1 MPALYSAT
9 VIRTD
14 LEQSSVSTPSLGCKT
29 NLMTS
34 VKYIYIFFFFMSAK
48 SIHLV
53 YVLIIW
59 GFPGGSESTCNVGQP
74 LGQEDPL
81 EKGMVT
87 HSSSLAW
94 RIYKTQNKALL

>member
-1 MPALYSAT
+1 
-9 VIRTD
+9 
-14 LEQSSVSTPSLGCKT
+14 
-29 NLMTS
+29 
-34 VKYIYIFFFFMSAK
+34 MSAK

-81 EKGMVT
+81 EKGLVT

-94 RIYKTQNKALL
+94 RIYKTQNKALLWYKDVLRHLTYSPILLV

>member
-14 LEQSSVSTPSLGCKT
+14 LEQSSVSTPSLGCKI
-29 NLMTS
+29 NLMTG
-34 VKYIYIFFFFMSAK
+34 VKYICFFMSAK

-59 GFPGGSESTCNVGQP
+59 GFSGGSESTCNVGQP

-87 HSSSLAW
+87 HSNILAW